1 MTIQRKRLIL
11 LLLLLAVC
19 LQLTGCQSAPKTD
32 AAAPVSAPAREAAA
46 APTAELTAA
55 PTAEPTAVPL
65 PVFEPLDWSIVE
77 DAPGSDFT
85 YEIVRDNDPLTSS
98 IVDTVRLTGYTGS
111 SSIVKIPDMI
121 DGMYVRQAAEKL
133 FQDNTSIT
141 HVALPTYLR
150 LLARGAEPDW
160 MFCGCTSLL
169 QVRMPVECATIPD
182 RMFSG
187 CTALREVTFTA
198 EADQFFGDSIGTGAF
213 LNCSSLTSI
222 TLPATVGKIES
233 RAFEGCINL
242 ETVIASSVHII
253 EDEAF
258 SDCSALKT
266 LKISSVDPYI
276 DARAFY
282 GCLSLTDIT
291 LTSGETTARNMFVR
305 DGAGYYNVC
314 THDDGTIT
322 SSLIYVPSAYTGEL
336 TLRADLET
344 ISSAAFAGNQITHIE
359 IPASVREVEASA
371 FKNCP
376 NLESVTVAAGSR
388 LRSLRASAFASC
400 SSLKRIDLSNAP
412 MEMGISGDFDD
423 LPALEQVIY
432 PGQDPSATP
441 MPKLTND
448 QVAAAIDAAVAPYRA
463 QMEAAGY
470 SLTLR
475 WSGDPLSSVELNTPT
490 GVFDELDTQ
499 LLADVIRAIVRTP
512 EAGFFGEF
520 ADQVC
525 AFDFSQQGTIEY
537 FTNAMRFQYGY
548 MTYLVT
554 LNHVD

>member
-1 MTIQRKRLIL
+1 MNIFGKRRLLVAL
-11 LLLLLAVC
+11 LLLSCLL
-19 LQLTGCQSAPKTD
+19 LGGCQSGTVP
-32 AAAPVSAPAREAAA
+32 AADKPVSAAV
-46 APTAELTAA
+46 TAVPIPEPTAA

-65 PVFEPLDWSIVE
+65 PAFEPLDWSIVS

-85 YEIVRDNDPLTSS
+85 YEIVKDNDPLTSS
-98 IVDTVRLTGYTGS
+98 IVDVVRLTGYTGTA
-111 SSIVKIPDMI
+111 SIVKMPDMI
-121 DGMYVRQAAEKL
+121 DGMYVRQAAKEL
-133 FQDNTSIT
+133 FKGNTTIT

-150 LLARGAEPDW
+150 LLARGVEPDW
-160 MFCGCTSLL
+160 MFYGCTSLL
-169 QVRMPVECATIPD
+169 QVRMPVECATIPG
-182 RMFSG
+182 RMFSD

-198 EADQFFGDSIGTGAF
+198 EANQFIADSIKTGAF
-213 LNCSSLTSI
+213 LNCSSLTAI
-222 TLPATVGKIES
+222 TLPKTVTKICS
-233 RAFEGCINL
+233 RAFEGCTNL
-242 ETVIASSVHII
+242 ETVIASNVHII

-258 SDCSALKT
+258 LDCSALKT
-266 LKISSVDPYI
+266 LEISAVDPYV

-282 GCLSLTDIT
+282 GCSSLTDIT
-291 LTSGETTARNMFVR
+291 LTSGETTARNTLVR
-305 DGAGYYNVC
+305 DGAGYYNVY
-314 THDDGTIT
+314 TNDDGTT
-322 SSLIYVPSAYTGEL
+322 ASALIYVPSAYTGEI

-344 ISSAAFAGNQITHIE
+344 ISSAAFADSPISHIE
-359 IPASVREVEASA
+359 IPASVHTIDNSA
-371 FKNCP
+371 FRNCK
-376 NLESVTVAAGSR
+376 NLETVTVAAGSQLRR
-388 LRSLRASAFASC
+388 LWTSAFAYC

-412 MEMGISGDFDD
+412 MEIDITGDFDD
-423 LPALEQVIY
+423 LPALEQIIY

-441 MPKLTND
+441 MPKLTDD

-490 GVFDELDTQ
+490 RVFDELDTQ
-499 LLADVIRAIVRTP
+499 LLTDVIRAIVRTP

-537 FTNAMRFQYGY
+537 FTNVMRFQYGY